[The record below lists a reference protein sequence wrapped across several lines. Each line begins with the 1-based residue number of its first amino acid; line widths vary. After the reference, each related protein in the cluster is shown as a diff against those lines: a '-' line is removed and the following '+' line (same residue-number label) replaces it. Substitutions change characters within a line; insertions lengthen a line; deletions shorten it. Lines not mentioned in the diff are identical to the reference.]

1 MANGFSCE
9 VDFTYGTDGN
19 HMAQTSSQ
27 KQNQPIPVFYLIY
40 TLTQLHTKILLL
52 VWYQNKTHEM
62 MTPLLLPVKV
72 YSENNYIAFNLMQQ
86 AESFMIW

>member
-40 TLTQLHTKILLL
+40 TLTQLHTKTIS
-52 VWYQNKTHEM
+52 VR
-62 MTPLLLPVKV
+62 
-72 YSENNYIAFNLMQQ
+72 ENIIAGVV
-86 AESFMIW
+86 SK